1 MAFQNASSRNRFFF
15 LQQNALGLKPE
26 GAVALSVQTPG
37 RFREGSGRFRAG
49 SGQVPSRFRE
59 GSGRV
64 RELAAQVP
72 RRVPE
77 GSGKAPAGS
86 NKNATYAVDL
96 HGRRRRR
103 APRSCRFPSKT
114 LLYVYDPR
122 GMESVNAPAKLRT
135 FNITF

>member
-1 MAFQNASSRNRFFF
+1 MVTESMAFQNASSRNRFFF

-72 RRVPE
+72 GRGGAGTE
-77 GSGKAPAGS
+77 KGSGRFREGAGRFKQKRHVRCGPAWQETTQS
-86 NKNATYAVDL
+86 SEILSIPVKDVA
-96 HGRRRRR
+96 
-103 APRSCRFPSKT
+103 
-114 LLYVYDPR
+114 
-122 GMESVNAPAKLRT
+122 LRL
-135 FNITF
+135 